1 MNCDVP
7 ENLRSKDVERVRVF
21 MLDNVKETLY
31 NPDGYALLFTVR
43 SINLFCIPSLKTLQ
57 FSHNSRGRYCEVKC
71 TN

>member
-31 NPDGYALLFTVR
+31 NPDDMLAVYGAFY
-43 SINLFCIPSLKTLQ
+43 
-57 FSHNSRGRYCEVKC
+57 
-71 TN
+71 